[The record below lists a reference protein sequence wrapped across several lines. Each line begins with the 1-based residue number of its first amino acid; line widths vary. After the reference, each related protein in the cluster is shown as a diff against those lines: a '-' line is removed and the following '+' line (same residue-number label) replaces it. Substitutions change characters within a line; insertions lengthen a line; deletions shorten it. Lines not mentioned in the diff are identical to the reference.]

1 MDLKIWNFNSRLWL
15 VLGLGGGLAQE
26 LLGTSDGSCRQ
37 IAGQLPM
44 LYQHSVMAFTLA
56 RRSAIRADE
65 SKMGAANRRSQY

>member
-37 IAGQLPM
+37 IAGQLPHAVSTFGHG
-44 LYQHSVMAFTLA
+44 LYPGTP
-56 RRSAIRADE
+56 
-65 SKMGAANRRSQY
+65 